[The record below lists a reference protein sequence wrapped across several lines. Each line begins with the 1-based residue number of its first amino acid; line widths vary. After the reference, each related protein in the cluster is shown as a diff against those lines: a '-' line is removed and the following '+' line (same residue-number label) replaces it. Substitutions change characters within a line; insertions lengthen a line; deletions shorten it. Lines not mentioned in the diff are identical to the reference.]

1 MVQTITIS
9 IERFEALKA
18 ALPAVTREHL
28 TDVYGISETT
38 WTKLRKGEP
47 IKLKTWERIQAR
59 FVRRIQAAMSNVQAP
74 LSEAA

>member
-1 MVQTITIS
+1 MVQTVTIS
-9 IERFEALKA
+9 LERFEALKD

-47 IKLKTWERIQAR
+47 IKLLTWERIQAR
-59 FVRRIQAAMSNVQAP
+59 FARRVQATAATGGQAASA
-74 LSEAA
+74 

>member
-1 MVQTITIS
+1 LEFRVNQTITIS
-9 IERFEALKA
+9 FERFEALKA
-18 ALPAVTREHL
+18 VLPAITREHL

-59 FVRRIQAAMSNVQAP
+59 LARRILKFETAQ
-74 LSEAA
+74 SEAA

>member
-1 MVQTITIS
+1 MVQTVIVPR
-9 IERFEALKA
+9 ERFEALKN

-47 IKLKTWERIQAR
+47 IKLNTWERIEKRLAR
-59 FVRRIQAAMSNVQAP
+59 RFGIASLA
-74 LSEAA
+74 

>member
-9 IERFEALKA
+9 LERFEALKA
-18 ALPAVTREHL
+18 ALPAITREHL

-47 IKLKTWERIQAR
+47 IKLNTWERIQAR
-59 FVRRIQAAMSNVQAP
+59 LMRIQIARLSLETVR
-74 LSEAA
+74 SEAA

>member
-9 IERFEALKA
+9 LERFEALKA
-18 ALPAVTREHL
+18 ALPAITREHL

-59 FVRRIQAAMSNVQAP
+59 LMRIQLARLSLESVR
-74 LSEAA
+74 SEAA

>member
-1 MVQTITIS
+1 LETDVVQTVIVPR
-9 IERFEALKA
+9 ERFEALKS

-47 IKLKTWERIQAR
+47 IKLNTWERIQAR
-59 FVRRIQAAMSNVQAP
+59 LARRFGAASFV
-74 LSEAA
+74 

>member
-1 MVQTITIS
+1 MVQTVIIPR
-9 IERFEALKA
+9 ERFEALKR

-47 IKLKTWERIQAR
+47 IKLNTWERIQAR
-59 FVRRIQAAMSNVQAP
+59 LARRFGTASFV
-74 LSEAA
+74 